1 LEIKEPGIYKKTE
14 IFLMAF
20 IDLVNEEIVKT
31 PLESK
36 DKPDVL
42 RELVQILK
50 DAGQIEDYDAVLT
63 AVQDREEKMSTGLQE
78 GIAVPHGKS
87 DAVSGLK
94 LAIGIAPEGLDY
106 DALDGEPSKLFFLLV
121 APPDQSGPHVAA
133 LSEIAKLAMSKGFCK
148 ALIRAENAQEV
159 VELIRGD

>member
-1 LEIKEPGIYKKTE
+1 
-14 IFLMAF
+14 MAF

-31 PLESK
+31 PLESR

-50 DAGQIEDYDAVLT
+50 DAGQIDDYDAVLT
-63 AVQDREEKMSTGLQE
+63 AVQEREEKMSTGLQE

-87 DAVSGLK
+87 DSVSGLK
-94 LAIGIAPEGLDY
+94 LAVGISPEGLDY

-133 LSEIAKLAMSKGFCK
+133 LSEIAKLALSKGLCK
-148 ALIRAENAQEV
+148 ALIHAENAQEV